1 MTAPIENIFCKRLS
15 NEAADATREGFQQTQ
30 GPSGARQ
37 AALLLKERPPRP
49 VPIPQPDEAV
59 QPSKQKP
66 KVPVLEKHLIDQLS
80 TEEQDSLNEVQEATD
95 AEKKVMELEKEI
107 LDAKEK
113 IQFYHAKMQ
122 EIILYKS
129 RCDNRLNEISERT
142 SADKKRG

>member
-1 MTAPIENIFCKRLS
+1 MSKENVVDGLVAFYRNCIYIKNLTCDFQLFTIQLVS
-15 NEAADATREGFQQTQ
+15 LFLPFSGFQQTQ

-37 AALLLKERPPRP
+37 AAFAAPRRPPRP

-80 TEEQDSLNEVQEATD
+80 TEEQDSLNTKFQEATD

-122 EIILYKS
+122 EI
-129 RCDNRLNEISERT
+129 
-142 SADKKRG
+142 